1 MIRLLEA
8 FDLFKDLV
16 LSIYRNKLVGRA
28 ESIHQQRK
36 WRYRFSDYTTGRVE
50 TFRFLERPQP
60 RFETV
65 LWLVS
70 CRAADEYSQLWKRKG
85 IL

>member
-36 WRYRFSDYTTGRVE
+36 WRYRFSDYTTGRVGDFPVFGKASTE
-50 TFRFLERPQP
+50 IRDRTLARIVP
-60 RFETV
+60 R
-65 LWLVS
+65 S
-70 CRAADEYSQLWKRKG
+70 R
-85 IL
+85 